1 MHGHTHSRLH
11 TRTLSRSHTRARTG
25 IRAHVRSRTGIR
37 TLSRSHGRSR
47 TVIRTRF
54 HIRTHTGRYIRI
66 RLDTRARSR
75 IGVRV
80 HAHAHAHAVRIRLT
94 RPFPPSTSDF
104 PRFLSFQEQYMAD
117 TSTKKG
123 TIVRSNMLSRRQRM
137 TRATFGMLE
146 RRAPWLGSRWAERL
160 WCTVP
165 TSDKARLVLA
175 EPGTIA
181 TLPLDDTAD
190 AATAPTYVAE
200 SWGETGPIIY
210 LIHGWGGYRGQ
221 LGAFVGP
228 LTAAG
233 YRVVALDVPS
243 HGDAGPGNFGAG
255 RSLLPDFTATL
266 TAAVRAFGPAYAIVG
281 HSLGGGA
288 AALAVLDGLP
298 VGRLVLIAP
307 SPDASAYVREFAK
320 ALGFGDRVRSGLMH
334 RIERRGGRP
343 MTDYDAVSRARAAAE
358 ALRESGEDRDRGA
371 PPLLVVHDHE
381 DRKIPY
387 RLGEAIASAW
397 QGAELCSTRGLGH
410 QRILS
415 DPGVVSTV
423 TQFLGVHT
431 AAGRVGSASRS
442 GTA

>member
-1 MHGHTHSRLH
+1 MTNES
-11 TRTLSRSHTRARTG
+11 S
-25 IRAHVRSRTGIR
+25 
-37 TLSRSHGRSR
+37 
-47 TVIRTRF
+47 
-54 HIRTHTGRYIRI
+54 
-66 RLDTRARSR
+66 
-75 IGVRV
+75 
-80 HAHAHAHAVRIRLT
+80 
-94 RPFPPSTSDF
+94 
-104 PRFLSFQEQYMAD
+104 
-117 TSTKKG
+117 KKG
-123 TIVRSNMLSRRQRM
+123 TIVRSNMPSRRQRM
-137 TRATFGMLE
+137 TRATFGVLE
-146 RRAPWLGSRWAERL
+146 RYAPWLGAWWAERL

-181 TLPLDDTAD
+181 TLPLDD
-190 AATAPTYVAE
+190 AAAAPTPTYVAE
-200 SWGETGPIIY
+200 SWGESGPLIY

-221 LGAFVGP
+221 LGAFAGP

-243 HGDAGPGNFGAG
+243 HGDAGTGNFGAG

-266 TAAVRAFGPAYAIVG
+266 DAAVRAFGPAYAIMG

-298 VGRLVLIAP
+298 VDRLVLIAP
-307 SPDASAYVREFAK
+307 SPDPSAYAREFGK
-320 ALGFGDRVRSGLMH
+320 MLGFGDRVRSGLI
-334 RIERRGGRP
+334 RRLERRSGRP
-343 MTDYDAVSRARAAAE
+343 MADYDAVSRARAAAE
-358 ALRESGEDRDRGA
+358 ALRESGDDHERGA

-415 DPGVVSTV
+415 DPGVISTV
-423 TQFLGVHT
+423 TQFLGVH
-431 AAGRVGSASRS
+431 AAADRAGSASRS
-442 GTA
+442 DAA